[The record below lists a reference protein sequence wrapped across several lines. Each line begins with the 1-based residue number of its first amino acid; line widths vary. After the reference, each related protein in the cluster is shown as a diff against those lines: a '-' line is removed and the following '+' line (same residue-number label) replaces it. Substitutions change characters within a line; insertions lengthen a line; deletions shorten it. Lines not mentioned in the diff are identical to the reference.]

1 MPHNNLELVRRNLEE
16 MRERR
21 RKKRLRVA
29 SLFVA
34 TVMGMIVEYYYRK
47 RPRHLMDPSEVI
59 ERDVAGRKQMLR
71 NLYQGSNV
79 YCYDS
84 LRLTKRSFSD
94 LCTILRERC
103 DMCDTLNVS
112 VEEKVAIFLLIVG
125 HSTKMRMILS
135 HPGFGA
141 PRPGRE
147 HNHQVCWDQVSH
159 I

>member
-16 MRERR
+16 MSERR
-21 RKKRLRVA
+21 RKKRRRVA

-34 TVMGMIVEYYYRK
+34 AVMGMIAEYYYQK
-47 RPRHLMDPSEVI
+47 RRRHLMDPSEVI
-59 ERDVAGRKQMLR
+59 GRDVAGRKQMLR
-71 NLYQGSNV
+71 KLYQGSNV

-112 VEEKVAIFLLIVG
+112 VEEK
-125 HSTKMRMILS
+125 
-135 HPGFGA
+135 
-141 PRPGRE
+141 
-147 HNHQVCWDQVSH
+147 
-159 I
+159 

>member
-1 MPHNNLELVRRNLEE
+1 MPPNNLELVRTNLEE

-34 TVMGMIVEYYYRK
+34 TIMAMIANYYYRK

-59 ERDVAGRKQMLR
+59 ERDVVGRKQMLR

-84 LRLTKRSFSD
+84 LRLKGSRCPRGGGGELGFSK
-94 LCTILRERC
+94 
-103 DMCDTLNVS
+103 NQ
-112 VEEKVAIFLLIVG
+112 
-125 HSTKMRMILS
+125 H
-135 HPGFGA
+135 
-141 PRPGRE
+141 
-147 HNHQVCWDQVSH
+147 
-159 I
+159 

>member
-1 MPHNNLELVRRNLEE
+1 

-21 RKKRLRVA
+21 RKNKLKVT

-34 TVMGMIVEYYYRK
+34 TIMGMIVDYNYRK

-84 LRLTKRSFSD
+84 LCLTEISFSD
-94 LCTILRERC
+94 LCTILRDRC
-103 DMCDTLNVS
+103 GMCDTLNVS
-112 VEEKVAIFLLIVG
+112 VEEKLLSFFL
-125 HSTKMRMILS
+125 
-135 HPGFGA
+135 
-141 PRPGRE
+141 
-147 HNHQVCWDQVSH
+147 
-159 I
+159 